1 MKIARFISL
10 IFVFTVAIIASAQ
23 EADQDEMINHRA
35 AEKVALLNE
44 YISFMA
50 NKKKPTEDRKY
61 WMTKAL
67 SMFVGKGYSYMLEE
81 NGVVKEGALIHIKTI
96 SGKTLSIPVRDYFL
110 SLVYGM
116 RSYSNLKIKIETVEK
131 HVVEEDTEDGR
142 EYNVLFCDV
151 YAIEKKT
158 QN

>member
-23 EADQDEMINHRA
+23 EADLDEMINHRA
-35 AEKVALLNE
+35 AEKVALLNDC
-44 YISFMA
+44 ISFMA
-50 NKKKPTEDRKY
+50 NKKKPTELRTQWK
-61 WMTKAL
+61 TEAL
-67 SMFVGKGYSYMLEE
+67 NMFVGKGYSYEE

-96 SGKTLSIPVRDYFL
+96 SGKIRSIPVRDYFQ
-110 SLVYGM
+110 SLVTGM
-116 RSYSNLKIKIETVEK
+116 RSYSNIKIETVEK

-142 EYNVLFCDV
+142 EYTILFSDV

-158 QN
+158 EN